1 MKFVIEMNRVFNLL
15 SLILDTYRAFVLI
28 IGTLHWRIWVS
39 VKEHDLLFMKNQKG
53 I

>member
-1 MKFVIEMNRVFNLL
+1 MENRVFNLL

-28 IGTLHWRIWVS
+28 IDAQPWRISVS